1 MLFKFDAD
9 FDRVEY
15 YGKGP
20 AENYID
26 RNRGAKLGI
35 YRDKVEDMMEHY
47 LVPQETGNRTGVR
60 WAKILNNKGRGLL
73 FEAPDTMNFSA
84 LPYTPGELEEA
95 RHPYELPRYC
105 KTVVRCSLCQ
115 MGIAGDDSWG
125 AKTHPEFLIPSDEKL
140 TFTMS
145 FKGI

>member
-1 MLFKFDAD
+1 
-9 FDRVEY
+9 
-15 YGKGP
+15 
-20 AENYID
+20 
-26 RNRGAKLGI
+26 
-35 YRDKVEDMMEHY
+35 MMEHY
-47 LVPQETGNRTGVR
+47 LVPQETGNRTAVR
-60 WAKILNNKGRGLL
+60 WAKVVDNRGRGLL

-84 LPYTPGELEEA
+84 LSYTPGELEEA
-95 RHPYELPRYC
+95 RHPYELPRYT

-125 AKTHPEFLIPSDEKL
+125 SKTHPEFLIPSDKKL